1 MQVKNRPSLARKD
14 VVPPDASQELFSLNS
29 FLNYGVPLVPIIKN
43 PHARILGVIGKPAG
57 SLRRSCERKG
67 EESLRDIGLLIV
79 SLGIILIGAEA
90 FTNGIEWLGQRL
102 KLGAGAVGSILA
114 AVGTALPETMVPIIA
129 FWGGGVGTEG
139 SEIGIGAIL
148 GAPFMLATLAFFIT
162 GLTAL
167 LLRRKNLPLL
177 LDAKVVQRDLG
188 FFLIVYAMA
197 ILASFLPNQLLKG
210 GAALALFSAYGIYVI
225 QTLRASRGGHKQ
237 EKLAPLYAAR
247 RTNNP
252 TSAMI
257 IVQIVLALIAI
268 VFGAHGFVN
277 AVQPIAESLG
287 IPVFVLSLII
297 TPIATE
303 LPEKFNSVL
312 WIRRGKDTL
321 AMGNLTGA
329 MVFQSSV
336 IPAIGIA
343 LTPWKL
349 DTLAL
354 WSAFLALGA
363 AMIPYFSLRRK
374 GVIFPTSL
382 LIGGAF
388 YLLFILTVFRF
399 PIQ

>member
-1 MQVKNRPSLARKD
+1 M
-14 VVPPDASQELFSLNS
+14 
-29 FLNYGVPLVPIIKN
+29 
-43 PHARILGVIGKPAG
+43 
-57 SLRRSCERKG
+57 
-67 EESLRDIGLLIV
+67 RDIVVLLV
-79 SLGIILIGAEA
+79 SLGVILIGAEA

-129 FWGGGVGTEG
+129 IFGMGKGTEG
-139 SEIGIGAIL
+139 ADIGIGAIL
-148 GAPFMLATLAFFIT
+148 GAPFMLATLAFFIA
-162 GLTAL
+162 GLAAL
-167 LLRRKNLPLL
+167 LFRRNNRPLL
-177 LDAKVVQRDLG
+177 LEAKVVRRDLK
-188 FFLIVYAMA
+188 FFLIVYTMA
-197 ILASFLPNQLLKG
+197 ILASFLSNQELKNG
-210 GAALALFSAYGIYVI
+210 VALALLSAYGIYVF
-225 QTLRASRGGHKQ
+225 QTLRASKKGHKQ
-237 EKLAPLYAAR
+237 ENLAPLYVAR
-247 RTNNP
+247 RTYNP
-252 TSAMI
+252 TMAMI
-257 IVQIVLALIAI
+257 LVQIVLALIAI

-277 AVQPIAESLG
+277 SVQPIAVSVG

-363 AMIPYFSLRRK
+363 AMIPYLSLRRK

>member
-1 MQVKNRPSLARKD
+1 MM
-14 VVPPDASQELFSLNS
+14 
-29 FLNYGVPLVPIIKN
+29 
-43 PHARILGVIGKPAG
+43 
-57 SLRRSCERKG
+57 
-67 EESLRDIGLLIV
+67 LIV

-102 KLGAGAVGSILA
+102 MLGAGAVGSILA

-129 FWGGGVGTEG
+129 FIGSGVDTDG
-139 SEIGIGAIL
+139 SDIGIGAIL

-162 GLTAL
+162 GLSVL
-167 LLRRKNLPLL
+167 LFRRKNRPLQ
-177 LDAKVVQRDLG
+177 LDTKVVQRDLE
-188 FFLIVYAMA
+188 FFLFVYTTA
-197 ILASFLPNQLLKG
+197 ILASFLPNQLLKNG
-210 GAALALFSAYGIYVI
+210 VAVGLLLAYGIYVV
-225 QTLRASRGGHKQ
+225 QTLRASKGGHKQ
-237 EKLAPLYAAR
+237 ENLAPLYVAS
-247 RTNNP
+247 RTDNP
-252 TSAMI
+252 TLAMI
-257 IVQIVLALIAI
+257 LVQIVLALIAI
-268 VFGAHGFVN
+268 VFGAHSFVN
-277 AVQPIAESLG
+277 AVQPIAEAVG

-321 AMGNLTGA
+321 AVGNLTGA

-354 WSAFLALGA
+354 WSAVLALGA

-374 GVIFPTSL
+374 GVILPSSL

>member
-1 MQVKNRPSLARKD
+1 MS
-14 VVPPDASQELFSLNS
+14 
-29 FLNYGVPLVPIIKN
+29 
-43 PHARILGVIGKPAG
+43 
-57 SLRRSCERKG
+57 
-67 EESLRDIGLLIV
+67 DIAMLLV
-79 SLGIILIGAEA
+79 SLGVILIGAEA

-129 FWGGGVGTEG
+129 IFGLGKSTEG
-139 SEIGIGAIL
+139 AEIGIGAIL

-167 LLRRKNLPLL
+167 LFRRKNRPLYL
-177 LDAKVVQRDLG
+177 EAKVVRRDLK
-188 FFLIVYAMA
+188 FFLIVYTMA
-197 ILASFLPNQLLKG
+197 IFASFLSNQELKNG
-210 GAALALFSAYGIYVI
+210 VAGALVLAYGVYVFQI
-225 QTLRASRGGHKQ
+225 LRDCKDGCTY
-237 EKLAPLYAAR
+237 EELAPLYIAR
-247 RTNNP
+247 QTQNP
-252 TSAMI
+252 TLGKI
-257 IVQIVLALIAI
+257 LVQISIALIAI
-268 VFGAHGFVN
+268 VLGAHGFVN
-277 AVQPIAESLG
+277 AVQPIAVAIG
-287 IPVFVLSLII
+287 VPVFVLALII

-312 WIRRGKDTL
+312 WIKRGKDTL

-354 WSAFLALGA
+354 SSALLALCA
-363 AMIPYFSLRRK
+363 AMIPFISLRRK
-374 GVIFPTSL
+374 GVIYPTTL

-388 YLLFILTVFRF
+388 YLLFILTIYRSLS
-399 PIQ
+399 Q

>member
-1 MQVKNRPSLARKD
+1 MR
-14 VVPPDASQELFSLNS
+14 E
-29 FLNYGVPLVPIIKN
+29 
-43 PHARILGVIGKPAG
+43 
-57 SLRRSCERKG
+57 
-67 EESLRDIGLLIV
+67 IGLLIV

-114 AVGTALPETMVPIIA
+114 AVGTALPETMVPILAILS
-129 FWGGGVGTEG
+129 GGAGPEG

-177 LDAKVVQRDLG
+177 LEAKVVQRDLG
-188 FFLIVYAMA
+188 FFLVVYTLAV
-197 ILASFLPNQLLKG
+197 LASFLPTQQLKNG
-210 GAALALFSAYGIYVI
+210 TALLLLIAYGLYVF
-225 QTLRASRGGHKQ
+225 QTLRASKGGQQ
-237 EKLAPLYAAR
+237 ENLPPLYMAAR
-247 RTNNP
+247 TNP
-252 TSAMI
+252 TLAMI
-257 IVQIVLALIAI
+257 LAQIILALTAI
-268 VFGAHGFVN
+268 VFGARGFVN
-277 AVQPIAESLG
+277 SVQPIAGSLG

-297 TPIATE
+297 TPVATE

-312 WIRRGKDTL
+312 WIWRGKDTL

-349 DTLAL
+349 EPLAL

-363 AMIPYFSLRRK
+363 TLIPYLSLRRK

-382 LIGGAF
+382 LIGGVF
-388 YLLFILTVFRF
+388 YLLFILTVFHF
-399 PIQ
+399 

>member
-1 MQVKNRPSLARKD
+1 M
-14 VVPPDASQELFSLNS
+14 
-29 FLNYGVPLVPIIKN
+29 
-43 PHARILGVIGKPAG
+43 
-57 SLRRSCERKG
+57 
-67 EESLRDIGLLIV
+67 LIV

-114 AVGTALPETMVPIIA
+114 AVGTALPETMVPIMA
-129 FWGGGVGTEG
+129 FLGGGVGTEG
-139 SEIGIGAIL
+139 SDIGIGAIL

-167 LLRRKNLPLL
+167 LYRRKNIPLR
-177 LDAKVVQRDLG
+177 LDAKVVNHDLK
-188 FFLIVYAMA
+188 FFLIVYSMA
-197 ILASFLPNQLLKG
+197 ILASFIPYQNLKN
-210 GAALALFSAYGIYVI
+210 ATALALVAAYGVYVY
-225 QTLRASRGGHKQ
+225 QTMRDCKDGCNH
-237 EKLAPLYAAR
+237 EKLAPLYMAR
-247 RTNNP
+247 WAYNP
-252 TSAMI
+252 TMAMI
-257 IVQIVLALIAI
+257 LLQITMALIAI
-268 VFGAHGFVN
+268 VFGAHRFVN
-277 AVQPIAESLG
+277 AVQPLAVSVG

-312 WIRRGKDTL
+312 WICRGKDTL

-336 IPAIGIA
+336 IPAIGIV

-354 WSAFLALGA
+354 WSALLALGA
-363 AMIPYFSLRRK
+363 AIIPYISLRRK
-374 GVIFPTSL
+374 GVIFPTTL
-382 LIGGAF
+382 LFGGAF

-399 PIQ
+399 SIQ